1 MGRPEESVSDR
12 GEGSMKSLGTRTETQ
27 HVTPQPRG
35 RRRLVAPLLAM
46 LVLTVLATWGTAT
59 GSAQPRSGA
68 AVQPGDGKISV
79 LTWETYHEDPW
90 VKQAEK
96 DLGLKITITRAGSV
110 DELYAKASSG
120 GGYDLFLVDSGSISR
135 YRSAGLIG
143 AVDASLVPNMKNVN
157 PGLPFN
163 KYNKI
168 GGKLWAVP
176 YNWGVQP
183 LLYNKTQVTAAE
195 ASTWKSLWDTKF
207 RGKVM
212 IPDDAY
218 ITLPMIA
225 LEGGWNPFKWG
236 NAEFAKAKS
245 SLATLRKQVQT
256 LTTSFNAQE
265 QMMSSKSAIIGYGQ
279 AYAFVEKYPF
289 LAMSFPK
296 EGVPFWMDNYFFSK
310 KAAQDADVYKF
321 VNYTL
326 TPRWQ
331 CRFAN
336 QTYQNGILPP
346 SIAKAKTCFTS
357 KVYAGAGGNLVSK
370 LTPKLMK
377 RLVLFQ
383 SVENFDKR
391 LQLWNAFKTGTG

>member
-1 MGRPEESVSDR
+1 
-12 GEGSMKSLGTRTETQ
+12 MKPLGIRKDTQRATRK
-27 HVTPQPRG
+27 VRG
-35 RRRLVAPLLAM
+35 RRRVVAPLLAVLAL
-46 LVLTVLATWGTAT
+46 LVVATWGTAT
-59 GSAQPRSGA
+59 GSAKPG
-68 AVQPGDGKISV
+68 AVQPGDGKIAV
-79 LTWETYHEDPW
+79 LTWETYHNDPW

-96 DLGLKITITRAGSV
+96 DLGLKIQITRAGSV
-110 DELYAKASSG
+110 DELYAKASAGSN
-120 GGYDLFLVDSGSISR
+120 YDLFLVDSGSISR
-135 YRSAGLIG
+135 YRAAGLIG
-143 AVDASLVPNMKNVN
+143 SVDASLIPNLKNVN

-183 LLYNKTQVTAAE
+183 LLYDKTKVTAAE
-195 ASTWKSLWDTKF
+195 ASTWKSLWDPKF
-207 RGKVM
+207 KGKVM

-218 ITLPMIA
+218 ITLPMVA

-236 NAEFAKAKS
+236 TAEFSKAKT
-245 SLATLRKQVQT
+245 SLSALRKQVQT

-265 QMMSSKSAIIGYGQ
+265 QMMSSKSAVIGYGQ

-310 KAAQDADVYKF
+310 KAATDADVYKF

-336 QTYQNGILPP
+336 QTFQNGILPP
-346 SIAKAKTCFTS
+346 PIAKTCFTP

-391 LQLWNAFKTGTG
+391 LQLWNSFKTGT

>member
-1 MGRPEESVSDR
+1 
-12 GEGSMKSLGTRTETQ
+12 
-27 HVTPQPRG
+27 
-35 RRRLVAPLLAM
+35 
-46 LVLTVLATWGTAT
+46 
-59 GSAQPRSGA
+59 
-68 AVQPGDGKISV
+68 
-79 LTWETYHEDPW
+79 
-90 VKQAEK
+90 
-96 DLGLKITITRAGSV
+96 
-110 DELYAKASSG
+110 
-120 GGYDLFLVDSGSISR
+120 
-135 YRSAGLIG
+135 
-143 AVDASLVPNMKNVN
+143 MKNVN

-183 LLYNKTQVTAAE
+183 LLYDKTKVTAAE
-195 ASTWKSLWDTKF
+195 ASTWKSLWDPKF
-207 RGKVM
+207 KGKVM

-218 ITLPMIA
+218 ITLPMVA

-236 NAEFAKAKS
+236 TAEFAKAKS
-245 SLATLRKQVQT
+245 SLTSLRKQVQT

-265 QMMSSKSAIIGYGQ
+265 QMMASKSATIGYGQ

-310 KAAQDADVYKF
+310 KAATDADVYKF

-336 QTYQNGILPP
+336 QTFQNGILPP
-346 SIAKAKTCFTS
+346 AIAKSKTCFTP

-377 RLVLFQ
+377 RTGPVPVGRELRQATSSSGTRSRPGSAERTHMNVDTSLGHLRAEPASCTNSQ
-383 SVENFDKR
+383 
-391 LQLWNAFKTGTG
+391 TGTCCTPCAAIAG